1 MPTENGEM
9 DVHVASQGSSGM
21 HKDISM
27 ALNVPMNKINVKV
40 KRCGKI
46 HYLHFMFQEY
56 DWCTNKLTSR
66 LFWQM
71 VKTIFFENHYE
82 TYAIL

>member
-1 MPTENGEM
+1 MPTENEEM
-9 DVHVASQGSSGM
+9 DVHVACQGSSGM

-27 ALNVPMNKINVKV
+27 ALNVPMSKINVKV
-40 KRCGKI
+40 KRCGMNSL
-46 HYLHFMFQEY
+46 YSFYVQEY
-56 DWCTNKLTSR
+56 DWCTNKLTPR

-71 VKTIFFENHYE
+71 VKTIFFVNHYE

>member
-40 KRCGKI
+40 ERCGMNSLSSFYVSGI
-46 HYLHFMFQEY
+46 
-56 DWCTNKLTSR
+56 
-66 LFWQM
+66 
-71 VKTIFFENHYE
+71 
-82 TYAIL
+82 

>member
-46 HYLHFMFQEY
+46 HYLHYITHEY
-56 DWCTNKLTSR
+56 DWRTKKHTTC
-66 LFWQM
+66 LF
-71 VKTIFFENHYE
+71 
-82 TYAIL
+82 